1 MLPEKSSPSTAP
13 SSLAYAWGPPIVRRA
28 SSSPA
33 SPIDPNLHPVLNRI
47 YQSRGIIS
55 KNALDLSL
63 GQLLGFDT
71 LSGIGT
77 AVELLETA
85 LRKEQRFLFI
95 GDFDADG
102 ATSCALGVRAL
113 RALGAKSVD
122 YLVPNRFEFGYGLTP
137 ELVEVAALRAP
148 DVLITVDNGI
158 ASHEGVVAANARGM
172 KVLIT
177 DHHLPGKTLPPALA
191 IVNPNMVGDTF
202 PSKSIAGVGVIFYVM
217 VALRAHLR
225 SQHWFAVN
233 SRREPNLAVLL
244 DIVAL
249 GTVADV
255 VTLDH
260 NNRILVAQGL
270 ARIRHARAH
279 PGIRALLEVSGREPE
294 YVSAADLSF
303 AVAPRLNAAGRLDDM
318 SLGIECLLSDDPQEA
333 AHLASRLNEL
343 NLERRDI
350 EANMRAE
357 AEQILKTLSMKAEGP
372 NGLCLFDE
380 HWHPGVI
387 GIVAGRIKE
396 RSHRPTIVFAPD
408 PLGGLK
414 GSARSIKEINIR
426 DVLDAIATNH
436 PGMIDKF
443 GGHAMA
449 AGVSLSREKFPA
461 FTKAF
466 DTEVSQMLGGSA
478 HTPLVLSDG
487 ALSDEDLTLD
497 FAEQLQAAGPWGQ
510 EFEEPIF
517 DDEFQVLHWCRVGD
531 RHLRMRLATADGMA
545 LDALA
550 FNSLEAGTEPEIGP
564 FVHAAYRLEANLF
577 RGKKRLQLIVEHFTS
592 IDFPRRSAEN
602 QRGGF
607 PITAKRI

>member
-1 MLPEKSSPSTAP
+1 MLPEKSSSSLAS
-13 SSLAYAWGPPIVRRA
+13 SSLAYASGPTIVRRTQ
-28 SSSPA
+28 SPHA
-33 SPIDPNLHPVLNRI
+33 SPIDTTLHPVLNRI
-47 YQSRGIIS
+47 YQARGITS
-55 KNALDLSL
+55 KSALDLSL
-63 GQLLGFDT
+63 GQLLGFET
-71 LSGIGT
+71 LSGIG
-77 AVELLETA
+77 AVVELLGTA
-85 LRKEQRFLFI
+85 LREEQRLLFI

-137 ELVEVAALRAP
+137 ELVEVAALRSP
-148 DVLITVDNGI
+148 DILITVDNGI
-158 ASHEGVVAANARGM
+158 ASHAGVVAANARGM

-177 DHHLPGKTLPPALA
+177 DHHLPGKTLPPAQA
-191 IVNPNMVGDTF
+191 IVNPNVVGDDF

-217 VALRAHLR
+217 IALRAHLR
-225 SQHWFAVN
+225 SQRWFSAN
-233 SRREPNLAVLL
+233 SHQEPNLAALL

-270 ARIRHARAH
+270 ARIRRAHTH
-279 PGIRALLEVSGREPE
+279 PGIHALLEVSGREFRH
-294 YVSAADLSF
+294 VNAADLSF

-318 SLGIECLLSDDPQEA
+318 SLGVECLLSDDPQEA
-333 AHLASRLNEL
+333 ARLAFRLNEL

-350 EANMRAE
+350 EASMHAE
-357 AEQILKTLSMKAEGP
+357 AEQVLKTLPLQADGSS
-372 NGLCLFDE
+372 GLCLFDE

-396 RSHRPTIVFAPD
+396 RSYRPTIVFAPD

-426 DVLDAIATNH
+426 DVLDTIATTY

-449 AGVSLSREKFPA
+449 AGVSLSREKFTA
-461 FTKAF
+461 FAKAF
-466 DTEVSQMLGGSA
+466 DIAVDQALGGSA
-478 HTPLVLSDG
+478 QTPLILSDG
-487 ALSDEDLTLD
+487 ALGDEDLTLG
-497 FAEQLQAAGPWGQ
+497 FAEQLRVAGPWGQ

-517 DDEFQVLHWCRVGD
+517 DDKFRVLHWRQVGK
-531 RHLRMRLATADGMA
+531 RHLQIRLATANGIA
-545 LDALA
+545 LNALA
-550 FNSLEAGTEPEIGP
+550 FNFLEAGQEPEIGR
-564 FVHAAYRLEANLF
+564 FVHIAYRLEANLF

-592 IDFPRRSAEN
+592 TNSPDSEPRTRE
-602 QRGGF
+602 
-607 PITAKRI
+607 